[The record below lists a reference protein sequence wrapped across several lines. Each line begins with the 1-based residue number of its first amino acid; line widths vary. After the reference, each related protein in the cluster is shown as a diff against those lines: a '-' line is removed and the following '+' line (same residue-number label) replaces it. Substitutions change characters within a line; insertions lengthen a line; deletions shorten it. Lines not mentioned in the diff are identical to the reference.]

1 MNTDRREIK
10 TALDIM
16 LSRNLVKIIL
26 KVSCQDIWKLDK
38 NQKSPTYPY
47 GGNIWFKGSIPVG
60 RLSSAIASS
69 NPCCPWAIC
78 VTQDGQEKQQLEN

>member
-47 GGNIWFKGSIPVG
+47 GGNI
-60 RLSSAIASS
+60 
-69 NPCCPWAIC
+69 
-78 VTQDGQEKQQLEN
+78 